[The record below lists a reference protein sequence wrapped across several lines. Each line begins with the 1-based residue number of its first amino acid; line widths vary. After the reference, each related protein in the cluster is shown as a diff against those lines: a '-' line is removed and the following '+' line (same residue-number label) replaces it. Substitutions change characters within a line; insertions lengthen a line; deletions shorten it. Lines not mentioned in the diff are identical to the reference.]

1 MRRGPP
7 VGRVEPG
14 GYTTEDR
21 PAGGCRMPDTGY
33 RMPDARCRM
42 PDTGCRMPDARWQTR
57 SPSAVWSGQR
67 ETGNGKRETEN
78 GKRKTENGKLPA
90 PHPLLPAFPVLL
102 LPDRCRRLEFV
113 DEEPGCGECLG
124 GGAGRGGPPDRD
136 LPHPERSETMH
147 RGDADDVM
155 TTPGIGHDRPDPVF
169 HHLPIGLVLEVGNH
183 IPTLR

>member
-1 MRRGPP
+1 
-7 VGRVEPG
+7 
-14 GYTTEDR
+14 
-21 PAGGCRMPDTGY
+21 
-33 RMPDARCRM
+33 MPDA
-42 PDTGCRMPDARWQTR
+42 GCRVPDAGCQM
-57 SPSAVWSGQR
+57 ADR
-67 ETGNGKRETEN
+67 EPVCSLERAAGNGKRKTET

-124 GGAGRGGPPDRD
+124 AVPGRDGHPDRD
-136 LPHPERSETMH
+136 PPPPERSETMH

-169 HHLPIGLVLEVGNH
+169 HH
-183 IPTLR
+183 